1 MTANGLAALVDF
13 LEPLHFTFC
22 ISKRHNDM
30 QIFSNP
36 FLIFDPDF
44 LDDLS
49 QRIKKLSLR
58 SQRLNINRCRM
69 KQQMGGY
76 DSAFKKSRIYE

>member
-22 ISKRHNDM
+22 ISRGHNDL

-44 LDDLS
+44 LDDIS
-49 QRIKKLSLR
+49 QRIKKTFPPVSAVEH
-58 SQRLNINRCRM
+58 
-69 KQQMGGY
+69 QQMQNETTNGW
-76 DSAFKKSRIYE
+76 I